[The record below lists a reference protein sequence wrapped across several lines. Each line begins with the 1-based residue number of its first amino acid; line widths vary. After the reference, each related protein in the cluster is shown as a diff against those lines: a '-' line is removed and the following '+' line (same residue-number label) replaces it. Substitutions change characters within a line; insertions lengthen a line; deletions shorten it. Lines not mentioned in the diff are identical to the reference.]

1 MRHLALE
8 DFELD
13 GEKMDSLYR
22 LVNIAARRAVQL
34 NKPEARSLMAPVS
47 KKPVTLALEEILDG
61 KVWYRIGGEDEDEY
75 DVG

>member
-8 DFELD
+8 DFENN

-22 LVNIAARRAVQL
+22 LVNIAARRAIQL
-34 NKPEARSLMAPVS
+34 NRPDARSLIAPVS
-47 KKPVTLALEEILDG
+47 KKPVILALEEILDG
-61 KVWYRIGGEDEDEY
+61 KVWYRMGGEDEDEY